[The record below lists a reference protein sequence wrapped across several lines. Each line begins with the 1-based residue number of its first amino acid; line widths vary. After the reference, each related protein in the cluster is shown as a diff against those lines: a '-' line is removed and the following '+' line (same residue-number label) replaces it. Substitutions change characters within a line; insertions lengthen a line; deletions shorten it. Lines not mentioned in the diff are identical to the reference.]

1 MERLQILKTDS
12 GLHLEGFPDAVKV
25 IRVDCPRAKR
35 LADLALH
42 KSDLEFAA
50 MCLEAINQA
59 SEEPPVLRQAL
70 WRAAI
75 VHFMKCFGDSA
86 RFQLSEKKIYKGN
99 PTALTVFAY
108 FKDLR
113 NKHFVHD
120 ENSYAQSVPGAVLN
134 NGRKSFK
141 IEKIVCFNVFG
152 DTLDQEG
159 YDNLGLLV
167 RDARAWVAA
176 EVDALCESITAD
188 LEAKTHEDLL
198 SRDAVTISGP
208 KIEEIG
214 KRRTAP

>member
-1 MERLQILKTDS
+1 MERFQVSQTDS
-12 GLHLEGFPDAVKV
+12 GLHLEGFPDAVKI
-25 IRVDCPRAKR
+25 IRVDGPHAKR

-42 KSDLEFAA
+42 DSDLEFAA
-50 MCLEAINQA
+50 MCLEAINQ
-59 SEEPPVLRQAL
+59 SPEEPPVLRQAL

-120 ENSYAQSVPGAVLN
+120 ENSYAQSLPGAVLN
-134 NGRKSFK
+134 NGTKSFK
-141 IEKIVCFNVFG
+141 IEKIVCFNVIG
-152 DTLDQEG
+152 DTLDQEHYG
-159 YDNLGLLV
+159 NLSLLIQE
-167 RDARAWVAA
+167 ARTWVAA
-176 EVDALCESITAD
+176 EVDALCESITTD
-188 LEAKTHEDLL
+188 LEAETHERLL
-198 SRDAVTISGP
+198 SRDSVTISVP
-208 KIEEIG
+208 KIEETG

>member
-1 MERLQILKTDS
+1 MERLQTLQTDS
-12 GLHLEGFPDAVKV
+12 GLHLEGFPDAVKI
-25 IRVDCPRAKR
+25 IRVDGPHAKR

-42 KSDLEFAA
+42 ESDLEFAA
-50 MCLEAINQA
+50 MCLEAINRVP
-59 SEEPPVLRQAL
+59 EEPPVSRQAL

-134 NGRKSFK
+134 NGTKSFK
-141 IEKIVCFNVFG
+141 IEKIGCFNVFG
-152 DTLDQEG
+152 DTLDQDN
-159 YDNLGLLV
+159 YDNLSLLV
-167 RDARAWVAA
+167 REARTWVAA
-176 EVDALCESITAD
+176 KADSLCDSITTD
-188 LEAKTHEDLL
+188 LEAESHEHLL
-198 SRDAVTISGP
+198 SRDAVTITVP
-208 KIEEIG
+208 KIEETG